1 MGGGGSTGGGE
12 SMGQGTE
19 EPEGRFGE
27 FPASVHRAG
36 ERGRPMEGRKSFHP
50 IGGLERSHS
59 SFHLSSLC
67 GNPTMTQLHSIATM
81 EPPT

>member
-1 MGGGGSTGGGE
+1 VRGGGSTGGGE
-12 SMGQGTE
+12 SMGQGT

-36 ERGRPMEGRKSFHP
+36 ERGRPMEGLSSFHP
-50 IGGLERSHS
+50 
-59 SFHLSSLC
+59 SSLC